1 MGKNKTKELEKENEL
16 IEFTINKARSAEI
29 LMGFICAEGLANE
42 FLELMEEIKED
53 PEVAF
58 TIEEFK
64 TFFPLFC
71 ERNGITTKA

>member
-1 MGKNKTKELEKENEL
+1 MEEDKTKELEKANEL
-16 IEFTINKARSAEI
+16 IEFTINKARSSEI
-29 LMGFICAEGLANE
+29 LMAFICAEGLANE
-42 FLELMEEIKED
+42 FLELMDDIKDD

-64 TFFPLFC
+64 SFIPLFC